1 MAGIAKRR
9 TLPKRSLSVTAQ
21 NTTVSGGRYGRLGL
35 HSPRPSWSP
44 QEWVT
49 GGATEQATK
58 GMGITAAATILMN
71 STSGEVRARLELPPW
86 ALRSFLLKA
95 VKDLNHIVRSG
106 QLSYGRT
113 PILRRKVIIGHQLV
127 NADWT
132 RFNATKPVNQNHFG
146 LT

>member
-9 TLPKRSLSVTAQ
+9 TLPKSSLSVTAR
-21 NTTVSGGRYGRLGL
+21 NITVSGGRYGRLGL

-49 GGATEQATK
+49 GGAREQATK

-86 ALRSFLLKA
+86 HYAAFLKA
-95 VKDLNHIVRSG
+95 VKDLNHIVCSG
-106 QLSYGRT
+106 QVSYGRT

-132 RFNATKPVNQNHFG
+132 RFNATNPVNQNHFG